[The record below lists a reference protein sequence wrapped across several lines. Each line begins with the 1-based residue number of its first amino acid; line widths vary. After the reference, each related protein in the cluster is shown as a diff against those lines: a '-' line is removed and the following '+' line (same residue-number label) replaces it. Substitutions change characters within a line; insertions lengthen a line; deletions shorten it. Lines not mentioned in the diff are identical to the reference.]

1 MRVRYLR
8 SWRRMK
14 PGDIREVPDPIADV
28 LMRYRRPPIVERVND
43 DDPVSPKP
51 KPRARHYVQN

>member
-14 PGDIREVPDPIADV
+14 PGDIQEVTDPIYDV
-28 LMRYRRPPIVERVND
+28 LLRYHRPPLVEKVED
-43 DDPVSPKP
+43 DDIKSPKP
-51 KPRARHYVQN
+51 KPRAKHYVQN